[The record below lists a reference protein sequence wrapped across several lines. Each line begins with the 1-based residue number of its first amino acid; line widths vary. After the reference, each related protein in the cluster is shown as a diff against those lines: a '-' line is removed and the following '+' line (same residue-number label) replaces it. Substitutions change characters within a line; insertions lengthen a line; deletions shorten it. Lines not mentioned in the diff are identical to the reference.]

1 MDNSL
6 IIKNMFM
13 RDINRHINGVIKI
26 GNEQDQYKQQELEEY
41 VVTDELTKYFR
52 EFFSA
57 YADTIGDV
65 NNKEIGVWIS
75 GFYGS
80 GKSHFMKILS
90 YILENKSV
98 GGKTPVQY
106 FIDDHKIED
115 QLIIA
120 DMEKSASLSSDVM
133 LFNIESLANTS
144 HHDKDAI
151 LSVFLRAF
159 NRQCGYDDINPVL
172 ADFEREIDEE
182 GHYQAFKEKYEEIA
196 GKSWIS
202 DRKKIK
208 FRRKQFIKTVTE
220 LEFMAEE
227 DANQLINDIHNRLP
241 MSVSDFAKMLYAY
254 CERKGKD
261 HRVIFLVDEI
271 GQYVA
276 DDSNLLINLQTIA
289 EDFSTYCKG
298 RAWIVVTSQQNI
310 DEVTKVRGQDFSKI
324 QARFNM
330 RIALSSSD
338 VDEVI
343 QKRVLAKTNVAQ
355 TSLMAYYDGEES
367 IIKNLLDF
375 SNGTQF
381 KRKYTDSENF
391 ANVYP
396 FIPYQIDM
404 LGYVLTAIRNNSSSG
419 KHLSDGNRSMLALV
433 QESAQTI
440 ENNEL
445 GVLVSFNKF
454 YDCLEKWIDANY
466 RQVIDS
472 AKRNDNLEPF
482 DVEVLKVLFMI
493 KNVREIKAGIKDITT
508 LMVNDVEV
516 DRLDLT
522 NKVNESLKRLIRET
536 YVQKEGDEYSFLT
549 NLEQDLN
556 KQIKNERVDS
566 SDIAVELKN
575 IIFGDIYTASK
586 FRYNSRYL
594 FPFDKKIDDT
604 PITQGNPIGLLIITP
619 YNDHD
624 YSTDE
629 LRPLSNQ
636 LNNVIFKLPP
646 EMDFTED
653 LRSYIQTT
661 NYLRKN
667 SSTNDPVMQGLIA
680 QKRQINSNMK
690 TRIRDRIEES
700 LKDAAVFISGNEA
713 HIGNKNVVDRIDES
727 LGQLVGQVYNKLSY
741 MTTAPS
747 KNDFMKIFNTPE
759 NLTLDDNLAD
769 GDNQLAL
776 DDMTDYIK
784 NKNALAVQVSV
795 KNLLDHFMVN
805 PYGFVRDDVY
815 WLILKL
821 FHQKKVEF
829 KLHGE
834 VITEFDS
841 KPNKIIA
848 SVTESKNNDKLI
860 VSVKKSIPDRQIKTV
875 NDLCSSLNS
884 NHHRNSDSDS
894 LMATAKN
901 LFKDEI
907 NKFDTY
913 TSKYNVES
921 RLPGKEVIE
930 NFKHLLTQTISIKNP
945 SDFFDSVDKH
955 YDDFLD
961 AIEDIEPIENF
972 FKGTQYS
979 IFKQALECRNKALK
993 SNTYF
998 DDDQLKVFIAKIND
1012 IVLNKNPYQKIKE
1025 LPQYI
1030 NDFSNRYNYILKSS
1044 ITQST
1049 QNIDQIEQ
1057 SIIDEMG
1064 NDRDIRTKFM
1074 NSVTSDFT
1082 SFRSRLSRSTLL
1094 SEPRNIEG
1102 EALNKQTIYI
1112 QKINDEKQ
1120 RILVKTTTDT
1130 DSAEPN
1136 VTVQPQRKTQTL
1148 YVDTLFNNADK
1159 IISNESEL
1167 DLFLNN
1173 IRSKLEDELKK
1184 NHIVKIKVK

>member
-6 IIKNMFM
+6 QIKNMFM

-90 YILENKSV
+90 YILENQPV

-106 FIDDHKIED
+106 FIDGHKID
-115 QLIIA
+115 DPLIIA

-172 ADFEREIDEE
+172 ADFERQIDEE
-182 GHYQAFKEKYEEIA
+182 GHYEAFKEKYEEIA

-208 FRRKQFIKTVTE
+208 FRRKQFVKTVTE
-220 LEFMAEE
+220 LDLMAEE
-227 DANQLINDIHNRLP
+227 DANELLKDIHSRLP
-241 MSVSDFAKMLYAY
+241 MSVSDFAKMLYDY
-254 CERKGKD
+254 CEKKGKD

-343 QKRVLAKTNVAQ
+343 QKRVLAKTDVAQ
-355 TSLMAYYDGEES
+355 TSLKAYYDGEES

-440 ENNEL
+440 ENHKL
-445 GVLVSFNKF
+445 GILVSFNKF

-472 AKRNDNLEPF
+472 AKRNGNLEPF

-508 LMVNDVEV
+508 LMVDDVEA
-516 DRLDLT
+516 DRVDLT
-522 NKVNESLKRLIRET
+522 NKVNDSLKRLIRET

-566 SDIAVELKN
+566 SDITAELKN
-575 IIFGDIYTASK
+575 IIFGDIYTSSK
-586 FRYNSRYL
+586 FRYSSRYL
-594 FPFDKKIDDT
+594 FPFDKRIDDT

-624 YSTDE
+624 YSADE

-646 EMDFTED
+646 EIDFTED

-700 LKDAAVFISGNEA
+700 LKDAAVFISGNEVPV
-713 HIGNKNVVDRIDES
+713 GNKNVIDRVDDS
-727 LGQLVGQVYNKLSY
+727 LSKLVDQVYNKLSY
-741 MTTAPS
+741 MNTAPS
-747 KNDFMKIFNTPE
+747 KNDFIKIFNTPE
-759 NLTLDDNLAD
+759 NMTFD
-769 GDNQLAL
+769 GFEDGENQLAL

-795 KNLLDHFMVN
+795 KNLLDHFTVN
-805 PYGFVRDDVY
+805 PYGFVKDDVY

-841 KPNKIIA
+841 KPNKIITA
-848 SVTESKNNDKLI
+848 VTESKNNDRLI
-860 VSVKKSIPDRQIKTV
+860 VSVKKSIPDRQIKIV
-875 NDLCSSLNS
+875 NDLCSNLDA

-894 LMATAKN
+894 LMATAKK
-901 LFKDEI
+901 LFDVEVDKL
-907 NKFDTY
+907 NSY
-913 TSKYNVES
+913 TSQYNAES
-921 RLPGKEVIE
+921 HLPGKDVIE
-930 NFKHLLTQTISIKNP
+930 NFKHLLTQTGSIKTP
-945 SDFFDSVDKH
+945 SEFFDSVDKH

-961 AIEDIEPIENF
+961 AIEDIEPVENF

-979 IFKQALECRNKALK
+979 IFKQALECRDKAK
-993 SNTYF
+993 RSNTYF
-998 DDDQLKVFIAKIND
+998 DDDHLKVCIAKINA
-1012 IVLNKNPYQKIKE
+1012 IVLNKNPYKKIQE

-1030 NDFSNRYNYILKSS
+1030 NDFNNRYKHILSDS
-1044 ITQST
+1044 IEQST
-1049 QNIDQIEQ
+1049 KTIDQIEQ

-1064 NDRDIRTKFM
+1064 TDRDIRTKFM
-1074 NSVTSDFT
+1074 SSVTDDFT
-1082 SFRSRLSRSTLL
+1082 SFRDRLSKSTLL

-1102 EALNKQTIYI
+1102 EAQNKQNIYI
-1112 QKINDEKQ
+1112 QKINVEKQ
-1120 RILVKTTTDT
+1120 RKL
-1130 DSAEPN
+1130 AETN
-1136 VTVQPQRKTQTL
+1136 VDPSDPDVPVQPQRKTQTIL
-1148 YVDTLFNNADK
+1148 VNTLFNNADK
-1159 IISNESEL
+1159 IISNENEL

-1173 IRSKLEDELKK
+1173 LKSKLEDELKN